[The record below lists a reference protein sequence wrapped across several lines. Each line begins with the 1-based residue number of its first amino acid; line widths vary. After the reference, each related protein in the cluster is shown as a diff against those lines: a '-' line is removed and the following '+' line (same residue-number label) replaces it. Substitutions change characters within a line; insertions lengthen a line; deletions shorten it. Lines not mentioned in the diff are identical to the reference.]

1 MREEETIDLTSPA
14 EKEPPLSFRD
24 YAMAPIDNEYV
35 PGDVQRM
42 TSAGKK
48 PTLVAKNKSV
58 ASTATAGTTRGAV
71 SKSSKRAQAD
81 NGNDDFESPIKTREN
96 IATNKRKK
104 VASKSAVSSASSK
117 TGAPAKLSM
126 DPFSEIDLQMER
138 IRKSIGGTRGGTK
151 STADAEDRLV
161 HLVPILSKISDAQ
174 SKWSVLEQKVRVEM
188 KKLSKVQYAA
198 STSVIKEVNDREEIS
213 EVVVPSLFPRLSES
227 DIARAKDWWNE
238 TKLLADVAKP
248 ANSAVLSVEHGYKAN
263 GLPLSQEQAKDDA
276 MDKEVERG
284 ADKECARTV
293 TSEAATQTGES
304 SSSNAAIQTDEP
316 QLADASIQTR
326 THEYNEASAQ
336 ADAPPSPSPS
346 PPIILPQTGGGAP
359 LRPSSGE
366 SHDAIKIIT
375 RHGHPED
382 EAVSLT
388 ENTDVMVEEE
398 QGSDDDTLGPL
409 PEASSAEAVF
419 TLLRV
424 QHASLYQKALLFHP
438 LDLDEVHALTKAA
451 KIKLGKDGLKKL
463 LAQHG
468 VFVSTTSKGKA
479 GSGIKDLNGAKFKRW
494 ERSQC

>member
-104 VASKSAVSSASSK
+104 VAS
-117 TGAPAKLSM
+117 
-126 DPFSEIDLQMER
+126 
-138 IRKSIGGTRGGTK
+138 KSIGGTRGGTK